1 MFDPMIPYSSINNST
16 NGWKYRQ
23 SMGWKLGRNS
33 LLECISNS
41 TTPNNNNNKYQWYT
55 SNHHHYATTATIS
68 SSLSSHHYHQIEFI
82 SSSYNNDDDDII
94 IAAHDSTSLD
104 ILSSSSSSCSTTPLV
119 SKQSLSLSF
128 QKVEKMKSISNNDSI
143 VIGCNNG
150 QYHIYSIN
158 NDNNN
163 NNQPIY
169 SSSIIPTTSMIQTRS
184 SLWDF
189 QTNSSNVVMALY
201 GNSYTNTI
209 YGMDSRDGG
218 GCHSFVF
225 SPKQQLQSNNM
236 TCLTFTSNN
245 QIAIGSNKN
254 ILSLYDLRMLPSSH
268 HTDTKCCQQYT
279 IQTNHINVQISQ
291 TSLSSSSLEVTHD
304 DENYSIANLSSND
317 NTDSICI
324 SMRTNDSNNNN
335 DTNNQDG
342 LVWTRDI
349 LFHPQ
354 DDNDYD
360 TNTIMTTMS
369 SCCQYPSQQSSIPFP
384 VLSKHHDI
392 MACYHYHEDNEEE
405 IIHFYNDKQKNQR
418 SKPLER
424 TKLIGTKRRLYQH
437 QQQQKSSSNLSP
449 SLRYPLQHQDNYG
462 LSSNLTCMAF
472 DQQGTSFIYGLDNGE
487 IYLYQGIK

>member
-82 SSSYNNDDDDII
+82 SSSYNNNNDDII

-104 ILSSSSSSCSTTPLV
+104 ILSSSSCSTTPLV

-279 IQTNHINVQISQ
+279 IQTNHINVQITQ
-291 TSLSSSSLEVTHD
+291 TSLSSSSSLEVTHD

-324 SMRTNDSNNNN
+324 SMRTNDNNN
-335 DTNNQDG
+335 TNNQDG

-360 TNTIMTTMS
+360 TSTIMSTMS

-384 VLSKHHDI
+384 VLSKQHDI

-418 SKPLER
+418 LKPLER

-449 SLRYPLQHQDNYG
+449 SLRYQLQHQDNYG